1 MLTIRD
7 YPFKIFKDFNIDRIP
22 YQARMKI
29 RKQVDRLWRM
39 WWPLVAASLLLGVG
53 PLLSGCQGESGPNQS
68 VLMRVGDRA
77 VTVDEYKR
85 ELNIYRTATGSN
97 LEGDGDADRETQI
110 RFVRQMADQLVLL
123 AHARAI
129 GIHVT
134 DRELEIALE
143 EIRRDYPD
151 DVFEQLL
158 LENAITLD
166 EWKASLRTRL
176 VIERVIRKE
185 LEEHIR
191 INEEDMAQFMA
202 RLNNDLQAMEDAS
215 ETQAPPTPS
224 DKTIVNQLRRSKTEN
239 AYAAWMADLKNR
251 YPIEINQTVLN
262 EIIPASGGTTK
273 ASAADTRSQP

>member
-1 MLTIRD
+1 
-7 YPFKIFKDFNIDRIP
+7 
-22 YQARMKI
+22 MKI
-29 RKQVDRLWRM
+29 RKQVDEVSKMR
-39 WWPLVAASLLLGVG
+39 WPLVLASLLLGVG
-53 PLLSGCQGESGPNQS
+53 TLLWSCQGENVPNQS
-68 VLMRVGDRA
+68 VLMRVGDRV
-77 VTVDEYKR
+77 VTVDAYKR

-97 LEGDGDADRETQI
+97 LEEGEDADRETQI

-123 AHARAI
+123 EHARAI
-129 GIHVT
+129 GIDVT
-134 DRELEIALE
+134 DRELETALE

-176 VIERVIRKE
+176 VIERVIRQE

-202 RLNNDLQAMEDAS
+202 RFNNDLQAIEDES
-215 ETQAPPTPS
+215 ETRTPATPS

-262 EIIPASGGTTK
+262 EVIPAAADTTK